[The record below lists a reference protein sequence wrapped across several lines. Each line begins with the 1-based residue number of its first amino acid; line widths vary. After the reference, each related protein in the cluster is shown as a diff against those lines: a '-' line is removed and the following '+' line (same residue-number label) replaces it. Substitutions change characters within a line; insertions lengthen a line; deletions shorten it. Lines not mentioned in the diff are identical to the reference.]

1 MVLFPNAKINIGL
14 EILRKRPDN
23 YHDLETVFYPIQL
36 SDVLEINKSHEFE
49 FATSGIQVG
58 NSTDNLVVKAYQL
71 LQSEYNLPAV
81 KIHLLKCIP
90 MGAGLGGGS
99 SDAAFTLVGLNELFE
114 LGLSKKELIAYA
126 SKLGSDCPFF
136 IINQPSFA
144 EGRGEILSECELNL
158 SGYKLILI
166 KPECSVPT
174 AIAYSKV
181 KPVFPKESLLGLV
194 KKSINEWPG
203 KVENRFEDS
212 VFPSY
217 PQIKEIK
224 EKLYS
229 KGAVYTSMSGS
240 GSSVF
245 GIFRA
250 DNYSLR
256 EEFPNCFYWEEVI
269 R

>member
-1 MVLFPNAKINIGL
+1 MVLFPNAKVNIGL

-23 YHDLETVFYPIQL
+23 YHDLETVFYPLLL
-36 SDVLEINKSHEFE
+36 SDVLEINKSHEFG
-49 FATSGIQVG
+49 FSTSGIPVG
-58 NSTDNLVVKAYQL
+58 NSSDNLVVKAYNL
-71 LQSEYNLPAV
+71 LQSEFNLPEV
-81 KIHLLKCIP
+81 NIHLLKIIP

-99 SDAAFTLVGLNELFE
+99 SDAAFTLIGLNELFE
-114 LGLSKKELIAYA
+114 LHLSKEELIAYA

-144 EGRGEILSECELNL
+144 EGRGEILSECEVNL
-158 SGYKLILI
+158 SGYKLVLI

-174 AIAYSKV
+174 AVAYSKV
-181 KPVFPKESLLGLV
+181 TPVLPSVSLLQLV
-194 KKSINEWPG
+194 KEGAKEWPG
-203 KVENRFEDS
+203 KVVNRFEES

-224 EKLYS
+224 EMLYS
-229 KGAVYTSMSGS
+229 KGAVYASMSGS

-250 DNYSLR
+250 GNHSLR
-256 EEFPNCFYWEEVI
+256 EEFPGSFYWEEVI